1 MTILDAKSEE
11 QAVHNTINW
20 KKREELAYPEEEQIL
35 QRLREYVPKP
45 KRHFKESELEN
56 FRKYYKKVGSERKT
70 CRKFNITLQELN
82 EAIKL

>member
-20 KKREELAYPEEEQIL
+20 KKREELAYPEDAKIL
-35 QRLREYVPKP
+35 QRLREYAPKP
-45 KRHFKESELEN
+45 KRHFTESELEN
-56 FRKYYKKVGSERKT
+56 FRNYYNRVGSERKT
-70 CRKFNITLQELN
+70 CRKFGITLKELN